1 MVPTSRATMMFL
13 ATFIATQSKIDITD
27 TQIVGRISSASIYA
41 NSMSILRKT
50 YEKGKSENSVPK
62 KEPPPIFDWHEF
74 GIIMFMAKNRPAKN
88 VTTMTTNETIDSTVT
103 NTVIGN
109 LTTTMSAIKTKDKAT
124 KQSRV
129 STNSTTKPTNT
140 SQKQKKVQTFTTDP
154 STGYRDISI
163 VASVCMVVAVIFAC
177 AQVGREEND
186 W

>member
-1 MVPTSRATMMFL
+1 MMFL

-50 YEKGKSENSVPK
+50 YEKSKTENSVPK

-74 GIIMFMAKNRPAKN
+74 GIIMFMAKNMPAKN
-88 VTTMTTNETIDSTVT
+88 MTTMTTMTTNETIDSTVT

-154 STGYRDISI
+154 STGYRDILI
-163 VASVCMVVAVIFAC
+163 VASVCMAVAVIVAC
-177 AQVGREEND
+177 VQVGYEDNG